1 MECHKKLVLRFSRS
15 FERWGSLTNAGPE
28 PNLIT
33 FMKKGWKIQAV
44 TEELKKEH
52 FEITLS
58 TLVASELVTGEKIW
72 RPKNYKD

>member
-1 MECHKKLVLRFSRS
+1 
-15 FERWGSLTNAGPE
+15 
-28 PNLIT
+28 
-33 FMKKGWKIQAV
+33 MKKGWKIQAV